1 MAIKYS
7 VDRLGKT
14 IVVATD
20 GNTRVK
26 KTFESQKEA
35 FDWYNKEFLLNGAKQ

>member
-14 IVVATD
+14 IVIATD
-20 GNTRVK
+20 GKTKVR
-26 KTFESQKEA
+26 KTFASKQEA